1 MWAQPSYG
9 ATSKLDAAGI
19 YKLITPEFRH
29 SCIIVSSCA
38 RLKAND
44 PEYVTNHFQPL
55 GNTRDPITV
64 VARTRN

>member
-1 MWAQPSYG
+1 MRTQPSYG

-19 YKLITPEFRH
+19 YKLITPEFQH

-44 PEYVTNHFQPL
+44 PEYVTFSRW
-55 GNTRDPITV
+55 GTRDPITV